1 MRESDLRDNLLL
13 SGQVALVVHPFPQPL
28 AVTRVR
34 GGVRSGPSY
43 GDSTRSNLIDPMQ
56 KHLTLYASQL
66 FVSCPHVCTCTCVC
80 IIPVCVCVFVA
91 AAGVVFVRATDGA
104 GSGGGHHVRRGK
116 GWERAALST
125 PGVRR

>member
-13 SGQVALVVHPFPQPL
+13 SGQVALVVHPFPQPR

-56 KHLTLYASQL
+56 KHLTLYVSQL

-80 IIPVCVCVFVA
+80 IIPVCVYLWRLQVWILYELLTALEV
-91 AAGVVFVRATDGA
+91 GVDIT
-104 GSGGGHHVRRGK
+104 
-116 GWERAALST
+116 
-125 PGVRR
+125 